1 MALILNPD
9 YSSFKY
15 AVFIFD
21 KNLFVTQDGQIP
33 LTGNLENMLQ
43 HISGNKVRSII
54 AEPEYDYVA
63 IQLAGDASEELSQ
76 FNLKQI
82 MLREFYA
89 VHSEE
94 ESVIPSRARAIS
106 LWHNSMRY
114 CPSCGTGLLPDS
126 HFTAKKCPSCKIQH
140 FPRIEPCIIVL
151 VHKGDQVLLVRHK
164 QRNQDIYAC
173 IAGFIEVG
181 ESVEQAV
188 KREVLEEAGLKIKN
202 IRFKGTQSW
211 PFPDQLMLAFNADYE
226 SGEIKI
232 QEEEISEAKWFNK
245 TEIPAAPKEG
255 SVAYRLIYGDF
266 AE

>member
-1 MALILNPD
+1 MALIQNPD
-9 YSSFKY
+9 YTSFKY
-15 AVFIFD
+15 AIIIFD
-21 KNLFVTQDGQIP
+21 KTLFVTQDGQLPVTENLKKILQQIP
-33 LTGNLENMLQ
+33 GSK
-43 HISGNKVRSII
+43 IRSII

-63 IQLAGDASEELSQ
+63 IQLTDDATEELSQ

-89 VHSEE
+89 VHTEE
-94 ESVIPSRARAIS
+94 ESNIPSRARAIS

-126 HFTAKKCPSCKIQH
+126 HFTAKNCPSCKIQH

-151 VHKGDQVLLVRHK
+151 VHKGEQVLLVRHK
-164 QRNQDIYAC
+164 QRNQDIYTC

-181 ESVEQAV
+181 ESAEQAV
-188 KREVLEEAGLKIKN
+188 RREVLEESGLKIKN

-232 QEEEISEAKWFNK
+232 QEEELSEAKWFKK

-255 SVAYRLIYGDF
+255 SVAYRLIFGDF